1 MTTLTIALPSKG
13 RLMEDTLARF
23 SGAGLDIRR
32 LGTERGY
39 KGDIPDIPGVAV
51 AFLSASEIAAFLKS
65 GRIQMGV
72 TGEDLVAEAIAPGDT
87 RIAPLLR
94 FGFGRAD
101 VVVAVPK
108 LWLDADRMA
117 DLESIAPAF
126 RATHGR
132 HLLVATKYKSLTRR
146 FFADKNVTSYRIVES
161 LGATEGAPA
170 AGHAEII
177 VDITSTGETLAANH
191 LKVLSDGVILNS
203 EAALFRS
210 GSARWSP
217 EARALGDEIAHR
229 LQRR

>member
-13 RLMEDTLARF
+13 RLMEETLARF
-23 SGAGLDIRR
+23 MASGLTIRR

-39 KGDIPDIPGVAV
+39 KGDIPNLPGAAI

-65 GRIQMGV
+65 GRIQIGV
-72 TGEDLVAEAIAPGDT
+72 TGEDLVAEAVAPGDM
-87 RIAPLLR
+87 RIVPLVR

-108 LWLDADRMA
+108 LWLDVDRMA
-117 DLESIAPAF
+117 DLENIAPTF

-146 FFADKNVTSYRIVES
+146 FFADKKVTSYRIVES
-161 LGATEGAPA
+161 LGATEGAPQ

-177 VDITSTGETLAANH
+177 VDITSTGGTLAANH
-191 LKVLSDGVILNS
+191 LKILADGVILES
-203 EAALFRS
+203 EAVLFRAE
-210 GSARWSP
+210 SAAWSA
-217 EARALGDEIAHR
+217 EARSLCDKVVRHLRQA
-229 LQRR
+229 

>member
-1 MTTLTIALPSKG
+1 MSTLTIALPSKG

-23 SGAGLDIRR
+23 ASAGLTIRR

-39 KGDIPDIPGVAV
+39 KGDVPNLPGAAI

-65 GRIQMGV
+65 GRVQLGV
-72 TGEDLVAEAIAPGDT
+72 TGEDLVAEAVAPGDT

-101 VVVAVPK
+101 VVAAVPK
-108 LWLDADRMA
+108 LWLDVDCMA

-146 FFADKNVTSYRIVES
+146 FFAERKVTSYRIVES

-191 LKVLSDGVILNS
+191 LKVLTDGVILKS
-203 EAALFRS
+203 AAALFRS
-210 GSARWSP
+210 SGTPWSA
-217 EARALGDEIAHR
+217 EAQGLCDQVVRR
-229 LQRR
+229 LQQA

>member
-1 MTTLTIALPSKG
+1 MSILTLAVPSKG
-13 RLMEDTLARF
+13 RLMEDTLASF
-23 SGAGLDIRR
+23 AQAGLAIRR

-39 KGDIPDIPGVAV
+39 KGDIPTLPGVAI

-65 GRIQMGV
+65 GRVEMGV
-72 TGEDLVAEAIAPGDT
+72 TGEDLVAEAIAPGDE
-87 RIAPLLR
+87 RIALVHR

-108 LWLDADRMA
+108 LWLDVDRMV
-117 DLESIAPAF
+117 DLEAIAPAF

-146 FFADKNVTSYRIVES
+146 FFADRKVTSYRIVES
-161 LGATEGAPA
+161 LGATEGAPQ

-191 LKVLSDGVILNS
+191 LKILGDGVILKS
-203 EAALFRS
+203 EAALFASNGAPWR
-210 GSARWSP
+210 A
-217 EARALGDEIAHR
+217 EATALRDEIADR
-229 LQRR
+229 LRCA